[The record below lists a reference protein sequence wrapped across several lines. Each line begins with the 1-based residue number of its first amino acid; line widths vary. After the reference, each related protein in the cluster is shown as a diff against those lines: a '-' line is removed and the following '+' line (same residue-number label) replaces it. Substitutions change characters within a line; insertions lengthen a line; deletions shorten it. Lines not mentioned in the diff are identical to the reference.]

1 MLLKCSKSPMII
13 YYNNQKPFFMGLWGR
28 GLSAELI
35 ECISSTFTL
44 QSSGT
49 MAVCHCYFLHI
60 FPKIKSCF
68 PGILDRFFFFF
79 QMNSSCN
86 FRMSQPIETVVH
98 EKLASQFKL
107 FLKNHFFPIQHHSRQ
122 CHIRHW
128 KSPLCFLYVFTST
141 LWQKRV
147 KF

>member
-1 MLLKCSKSPMII
+1 MSIHRDSCAKCPDIVVHGGIKGITLFKLSMLLKCSKSPMII

-44 QSSGT
+44 QTSGT

-68 PGILDRFFFFF
+68 PGILDRLFFFFF
-79 QMNSSCN
+79 LD
-86 FRMSQPIETVVH
+86 E
-98 EKLASQFKL
+98 QFL
-107 FLKNHFFPIQHHSRQ
+107 
-122 CHIRHW
+122 
-128 KSPLCFLYVFTST
+128 
-141 LWQKRV
+141 
-147 KF
+147 